1 MLKERGSYNHDI
13 GEQYGAEHQEL
24 GEILYPVYFLPV
36 KKGFSCNMEPLPQ
49 PPFFFGLPW
58 FWKQY
63 RGDSVLSFFWQKRP
77 WNSLICCFHSLFSTS
92 LK

>member
-49 PPFFFGLPW
+49 PPFFFSACPG
-58 FWKQY
+58 FGSSTEETVY
-63 RGDSVLSFFWQKRP
+63 F
-77 WNSLICCFHSLFSTS
+77 LFSGKKDHGIHLFAASTPS
-92 LK
+92 SPLL